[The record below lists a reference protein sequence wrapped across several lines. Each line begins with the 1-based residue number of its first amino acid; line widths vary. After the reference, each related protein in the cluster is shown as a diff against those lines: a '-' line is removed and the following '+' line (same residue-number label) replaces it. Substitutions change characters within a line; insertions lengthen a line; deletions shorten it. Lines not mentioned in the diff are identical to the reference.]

1 MDRADVCVLLPA
13 YNEAE
18 TIAEVVDGYRDAGF
32 TDILV
37 IDGDSDDDTRAI
49 AADHGAEV
57 VVQSGIGK
65 GQAVREAV
73 SQFVEAPYVLLA
85 DADATYRPEDAE
97 AMLEPLEDGYEHVIG
112 DRFADMRPGAMTF
125 LNRVGNRIV
134 NRAFYFIHRYDYRDI
149 LSGYRAF
156 TRRSFERM
164 TLTADGFG
172 IETEMSVE
180 CAKKN
185 IPTTVV
191 PITYKP
197 RPNGSNTNLRP
208 FRDGGIIF
216 LELYRRAKTNNP
228 LFYFGSAGVIS
239 SLVGLL
245 LAAYVGYEWFIAFPR
260 RSHEVLAVAA
270 AMALIFG
277 VQLLIFGVLSD
288 MIASF
293 HRELLSRI
301 NEVADAAGVEDRGP
315 RKLRR
320 TGRLDVDAGTDDGP
334 RTARGTDDAPDAD
347 DSREGPEHRS
357 RPEAPVAT
365 DDGPNGD

>member
-1 MDRADVCVLLPA
+1 MDRADVCVLLPT

-18 TIAEVVDGYRDAGF
+18 TIADVVDGYREAGF
-32 TDILV
+32 TDVLV
-37 IDGDSDDDTRAI
+37 VDGGSEDDTQTI

-57 VVQSGIGK
+57 VVQSGSGK

-73 SQFVEAPYVLLA
+73 AEYVDTPYVLLA
-85 DADATYRPEDAE
+85 DADATYRPEDAD
-97 AMLEPLEDGYEHVIG
+97 AVLAPLEDGYEHVIG
-112 DRFADMRPGAMTF
+112 DRFADMKPGAMTL
-125 LNRVGNRIV
+125 LNRLGNRIV
-134 NRAFYFIHRYDYRDI
+134 NRAFYLIHRYDYADI

-180 CAKKN
+180 CAKKS

-191 PITYKP
+191 PITYRP
-197 RPNGSNTNLRP
+197 RPDGSDTNLRP

-228 LFYFGSAGVIS
+228 LFYFGSAGAVS
-239 SLVGLL
+239 TLVGLG
-245 LAAYVGYEWFIAFPR
+245 LAAYVGYEWFVAVPR
-260 RSHEVLAVAA
+260 RSHEVIAVGAALAI
-270 AMALIFG
+270 LFG

-293 HRELLSRI
+293 HRELLDRI
-301 NEVADAAGVEDRGP
+301 DEVAEQAGIEERGP
-315 RKLRR
+315 PDAGRG
-320 TGRLDVDAGTDDGP
+320 GRLDSEPGTGRTTGGPGGGDGRVRGTADTPEERQERAGAEATVRADDPTDD
-334 RTARGTDDAPDAD
+334 
-347 DSREGPEHRS
+347 
-357 RPEAPVAT
+357 
-365 DDGPNGD
+365 